1 MKFIKVLWVDDEFD
15 TPELQATARL
25 AYDKGILMDPACKS
39 AKEAIAHLQHPN
51 DFDAVVLDARFLES
65 EEDTLESR
73 GKTKGLREVTKRIE
87 QLKSKGCYLPTFIFS
102 GQPGIYD
109 TDVFSDTY
117 EDYPLFKKNGDD
129 KYKLF
134 NAIIAA
140 VDERIETQV
149 KLKYAPLFDVCVSRY
164 MFDSN
169 LTERL
174 LNYAGQVEQNDTMRT
189 EYLNDM
195 RKLIEEFFEKCEKVG
210 LLPLNINSLNDK
222 SKFLCKENMQEYIPP
237 YVQEAIRYILRCTQ
251 EGSHYGVADS
261 DMRNGVA
268 SFLFRSLFF
277 SLSNVLVWWK
287 QFIDSNP
294 DTVALK
300 QYVKS
305 IQLNTEPSVSITEL
319 HNTKKF
325 STNTIPLPYFYIVEK
340 DSDGFY
346 HCGPYLMSTK
356 HGQATEGKKVIV
368 VEEEPNNKRK
378 SDIYPKFAKRVKD
391 SKE

>member
-1 MKFIKVLWVDDEFD
+1 MAYKVLWVDDEYD
-15 TPELQATARL
+15 TPDLQEVA
-25 AYDKGILMDPACKS
+25 DKASDRNINMDTACKS
-39 AKEAIAHLQHPN
+39 AEEALAHLEHPN
-51 DFDAVVLDARFLES
+51 DFDAVILDARFF
-65 EEDTLESR
+65 
-73 GKTKGLREVTKRIE
+73 KTISNSHTSTSDLKGLRAVTKKLE
-87 QLKSKGCYLPTFIFS
+87 QLKSEGICLPVVIFS
-102 GQPGIYD
+102 GQTD
-109 TDVFSDTY
+109 TVKSEMFTDTY
-117 EDYPLFKKNGDD
+117 ADYSVFQKGLDENKMFD
-129 KYKLF
+129 
-134 NAIIAA
+134 AIIQS
-140 VDERIETQV
+140 VNERIETQV
-149 KLKYAPLFDVCVSRY
+149 KLKYAPLFDVCVPKYLFNSS
-164 MFDSN
+164 D
-169 LTERL
+169 LTNRL
-174 LNYAGQVEQNDTMRT
+174 LNYTAQIEHNDAKKT

-300 QYVKS
+300 QYVES

-319 HNTKKF
+319 HNTKNF